1 MTPRRL
7 MQDRINEAVAEALA
21 HITLDAGTYDDDD
34 TAPTTVPTPAS
45 NVQKRGGGRPVV
57 HDWPRIETVIDWYL
71 CNRESLG
78 LKEDAFIEAV
88 RAWCRSMNKGKAPDV
103 RAIEKRIAARANN
116 RK

>member
-1 MTPRRL
+1 MTPRRS

-21 HITLDAGTYDDDD
+21 NATLDAGTYDDDI
-34 TAPTTVPTPAS
+34 APTTVPT
-45 NVQKRGGGRPVV
+45 VQKRGGGRPLV
-57 HDWPRIETVIDWYL
+57 HDWPRIEAVIDWYL

-88 RAWCRSMNKGKAPDV
+88 RAWCRTMNKGKAPDV